1 MSDYYSPQ
9 RVRLNHD
16 DAMEPPAIDQGAE
29 MLFGVAAV
37 ALAVWAWCA
46 LIDPDKQTPEETGEK
61 LE

>member
-16 DAMEPPAIDQGAE
+16 NAMEPPAIEQGAE
-29 MLFGVAAV
+29 LLLGVAAV
-37 ALAVWAWCA
+37 AFAVWAWWS
-46 LIDPDKQTPEETGEK
+46 LIDPDKQTPEENGEK